1 MKKAITPIISTI
13 LLLLITIALVSLA
26 ASYLFGYWE
35 SRISKM
41 IDITGEPDCI
51 DGKTAIIIQNIGTS
65 WLNKSDMT
73 IMNKQD
79 GRLVDSWSLKS
90 LNGSYMDIIQP
101 RSEYAKIEATCCG
114 EVGVPDCPQTCSYNI
129 LVGGSTQ
136 NAIVYC
142 TE

>member
-51 DGKTAIIIQNIGTS
+51 DGETAIIIQNIGTS
-65 WLNKSDMT
+65 WLNKSDIT

-101 RSEYAKIEATCCG
+101 RSEYAKIEATCCT
-114 EVGVPDCPQTCSYNI
+114 VGGDCPKTCSYNI